1 MSNRVKISFSLQD
14 DMGNKYVFKSNE
26 KFDPDYDEVDVF
38 YLIRA
43 FKKFLIN
50 AGYTKST
57 ADRITYEGISEEDKE
72 DIEL

>member
-1 MSNRVKISFSLQD
+1 MNNRVKISFSLD
-14 DMGNKYVFKSNE
+14 DMGNKYVFKSSE
-26 KFDPDYDEVDVF
+26 ELDPNFEEVDIF

-50 AGYTKST
+50 AGFTKT
-57 ADRITYEGISEEDKE
+57 VADRVTYEGISEEDKE